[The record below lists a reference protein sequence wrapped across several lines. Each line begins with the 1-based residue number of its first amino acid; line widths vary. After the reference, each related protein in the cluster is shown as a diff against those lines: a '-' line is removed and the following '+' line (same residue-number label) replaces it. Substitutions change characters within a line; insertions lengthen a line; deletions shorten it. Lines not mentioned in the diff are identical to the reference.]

1 MSPGYLWSKPA
12 QSKLL
17 LIKYIEDTRAK
28 EKKSGIYNIAL
39 LALLSACSLTMI
51 SCVYNSEEDLA
62 PPSMPCNTDGITYSG
77 DILPL
82 LENRCFKCHADAIR
96 LGNIV
101 LEGYD
106 NVKLLVDSGRLLGA
120 VRQDPGFS
128 PMPQNEGRLPQCDIA
143 IIADWINEGAPNN

>member
-1 MSPGYLWSKPA
+1 M
-12 QSKLL
+12 
-17 LIKYIEDTRAK
+17 T
-28 EKKSGIYNIAL
+28 
-39 LALLSACSLTMI
+39 

-62 PPSMPCNTDGITYSG
+62 PPSMPCNTDGVSYSG
-77 DILPL
+77 DVLPL

-120 VRQDPGFS
+120 VRHDTGFS
-128 PMPQNEGRLPQCDIA
+128 PMPQNEGQLPECDIA
-143 IIADWINEGAPNN
+143 LIADWINVGAPNN